1 VVEEMNK
8 FLYQRLAITNIKN
21 NYRTYVP
28 YILTCIGTVMMYF
41 IIHALSIDKGLAN
54 MYGGDMTQTL
64 LMLGTWVVAIFAII
78 FLTYTNS
85 FLMKRRKKEFGLF
98 NILGMEKK
106 HISKIIFYETL
117 FIAFFSLALGI
128 LLGILLSKLSLLIL
142 IKFMNFNVYFG
153 FSISF
158 KTIIATLSLFGVIFA
173 FILLNNL
180 RQIHLSKPVELL
192 KGGQVG
198 EKEPKTKWLL
208 SIAGFACLGIGY
220 YLAITAKMSN
230 ETLIIFFIA
239 VILVIIG
246 TYLVFTTGSI
256 MILKILRRNKN
267 YYYKTKHFI
276 SVSGMIYRMKQN
288 AVGLS
293 NICILSTMVLV
304 MLSSTVSLYIGIE
317 DVIKTNF
324 PRNIKINLYEYN
336 SQLNDNVQK
345 LISETLDKHNMKASN
360 KVTYKYINFNINL
373 DKNEFKLS
381 TDNNF
386 GEFKKMIYLIPLE
399 DYNKMSNS
407 KIELKDDE
415 ILMYSSGEKFN
426 YDSIIMFKNEYKIKE
441 HLKHFEN
448 NDRAGSSVETLCII
462 TNNIDNLNNLLAKEA
477 EQANKTP
484 NRGTEKFTP
493 CYYIAFDL
501 DGSID
506 EQQVFY
512 DDLSDNFAKKVRL
525 ESEKAF
531 SFHIISSAD
540 GAKKTYNLFG
550 GLFFLGIF
558 LGLVFIMATVLIM
571 YYKQISEGY
580 DDKERFEI
588 MKKVGMSHSE
598 IRSSIRSQVLIVF
611 FLPIVA
617 AGIHI
622 AFAFPIITKILRM
635 IYLTNTGL
643 FAICTVASILIFTV
657 FYAIVYALTA
667 RTYYRLVK

>member
-1 VVEEMNK
+1 MSK
-8 FLYQRLAITNIKN
+8 FLYQRLAVINIKN

-41 IIHALSIDKGLAN
+41 IMYALSIDKGLAN
-54 MYGGDMTQTL
+54 MYGGAMTQTL
-64 LMLGTWVVAIFAII
+64 LMLGTWVIAIFAII

-117 FIAFFSLALGI
+117 FIAIFSLILGI
-128 LLGILLSKLSLLIL
+128 SFGILLSKLSLLL
-142 IKFMNFNVYFG
+142 LVKLMNFNVYFG

-158 KTIIATLSLFGVIFA
+158 ETIIATLILFGVIFA
-173 FILLNNL
+173 LILLNNL

-208 SIAGFACLGIGY
+208 SIIGFTCLGSGY
-220 YLAITAKMSN
+220 YIALATKMN
-230 ETLIIFFIA
+230 FEALLAFFVA

-256 MILKILRRNKN
+256 MILKILRKNKA

-288 AVGLS
+288 AVGLA

-304 MLSSTVSLYIGIE
+304 MLSSTVSLYIGME
-317 DVIKTNF
+317 DSIRTKF
-324 PRNIKINLYEYN
+324 PRNININLNEYTPE
-336 SQLNDNVQK
+336 LNDNVEK
-345 LISETLDKHNMKASN
+345 LISQTLDKHNMKASN
-360 KVTYKYINFNINL
+360 KLTYKYINFDINL
-373 DKNEFKLS
+373 DKNEAKLS
-381 TDNNF
+381 TNNNF
-386 GEFKKMIYLIPLE
+386 DELKMIYLIPLE
-399 DYNKMSNS
+399 DYNKISNS
-407 KIELKDDE
+407 NIELKNDE
-415 ILMYSSGEKFN
+415 ILMYSNRERFS

-448 NDRAGSSVETLCII
+448 NDRASSDIWDTFYII
-462 TNNIDNLNNLLAKEA
+462 TNDMENLNNLLTEEA
-477 EQANKTP
+477 DKTS
-484 NRGTEKFTP
+484 NRVTEKFMP
-493 CYYIAFDL
+493 YYYIAFDL

-506 EQQVFY
+506 EQQAFY
-512 DDLSDNFAKKVRL
+512 DDLFVNVAKKSRPDR
-525 ESEKAF
+525 EKAF
-531 SFHIISSAD
+531 SFSISSSAEGTKD
-540 GAKKTYNLFG
+540 FYNIYG

-588 MKKVGMSHSE
+588 MQKVGMSHLE

-611 FLPIVA
+611 FLPIVTTA
-617 AGIHI
+617 IHI
-622 AFAFPIITKILRM
+622 AFAFPIITKMLRM
-635 IYLTNTGL
+635 INLINTGL
-643 FAICTVASILIFTV
+643 FAICTLVSILIFTV
-657 FYAIVYALTA
+657 FYIIVYAITA
-667 RTYYRLVK
+667 RTYYRIVK